1 MNGEGVDVVKAAT
14 MVIVIE
20 VLMLVMALKLLN
32 MEVKVV
38 MAIVRPT
45 IVMLVSRG
53 CKLRG

>member
-14 MVIVIE
+14 MVTVIE

-32 MEVKVV
+32 MKVKVV

-45 IVMLVSRG
+45 IVSWCRG
-53 CKLRG
+53 DAS